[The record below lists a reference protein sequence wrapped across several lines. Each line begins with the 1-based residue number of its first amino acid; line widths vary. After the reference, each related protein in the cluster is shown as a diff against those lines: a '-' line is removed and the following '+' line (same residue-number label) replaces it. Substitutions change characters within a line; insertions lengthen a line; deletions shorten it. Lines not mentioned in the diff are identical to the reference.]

1 MLNAHVTVC
10 VYMYACVYIY
20 NDNDNNI
27 IHSFDKP
34 HCENHVSV
42 IDACAT
48 ALLLRKTFKK
58 KRV

>member
-1 MLNAHVTVC
+1 MHV
-10 VYMYACVYIY
+10 YIYIY